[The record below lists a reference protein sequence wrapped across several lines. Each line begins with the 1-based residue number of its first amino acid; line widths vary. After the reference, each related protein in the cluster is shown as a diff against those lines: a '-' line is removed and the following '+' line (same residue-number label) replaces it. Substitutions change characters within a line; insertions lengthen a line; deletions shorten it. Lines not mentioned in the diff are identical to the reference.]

1 MPIMGGFEALQYMK
15 ESYERFHLQNLIY
28 RPLKIEKSSK
38 YNSSIIIESPSIK
51 KSAEMKK

>member
-1 MPIMGGFEALQYMK
+1 MGGFEALQYMK